1 MVSNERRL
9 NMRTIGIDLAVTAT
23 HKAVVVDD
31 TGQFVTPV
39 LSFRSRWEEIAHLV
53 ARAREGVEADHP
65 LQAVMEPTGMAWF
78 NIAVPLS
85 RLGIT
90 VYLVNGRKVAA
101 LRRYYKQ
108 HAGSD
113 RISARVLA
121 KLPLV
126 DAESLYPLA
135 IPTPVQLAC
144 QRGCKQ
150 DDRLQTW
157 ITAIQNRLLDT
168 DRFAWPGLEQVLPDP
183 FGPTARFFRQDW
195 YDPAR
200 VIEAGSQR
208 LSLVFAAVVGPK
220 DDLSWV
226 KGLVEL
232 AIDVLKLYGLEAL
245 DYARLQE
252 EIRRDQEL
260 LAKLEQQQAE
270 LQKDTVQPLYRQLHP
285 SGHLQTLYG
294 VGKKGAPVFAS
305 FIGQAD
311 RFVDNRHFRGWHG
324 LVPDSRQSGES
335 ESKGLRISQ
344 AGPDL
349 IKKFGFMGANTAR
362 RFDPQIAAIYY
373 DQMVKKGKHHTQAVC
388 ACATHLLDR
397 ILVILREDR
406 PYELRDIDGTPITPE
421 QAKAIIAERY
431 QVPEEVRQRNSKR
444 ARRERTDQQLERRQ
458 PKQKGSRPRR

>member
-1 MVSNERRL
+1 
-9 NMRTIGIDLAVTAT
+9 
-23 HKAVVVDD
+23 
-31 TGQFVTPV
+31 
-39 LSFRSRWEEIAHLV
+39 
-53 ARAREGVEADHP
+53 
-65 LQAVMEPTGMAWF
+65 
-78 NIAVPLS
+78 
-85 RLGIT
+85 
-90 VYLVNGRKVAA
+90 
-101 LRRYYKQ
+101 
-108 HAGSD
+108 
-113 RISARVLA
+113 
-121 KLPLV
+121 
-126 DAESLYPLA
+126 
-135 IPTPVQLAC
+135 
-144 QRGCKQ
+144 
-150 DDRLQTW
+150 
-157 ITAIQNRLLDT
+157 
-168 DRFAWPGLEQVLPDP
+168 LEQVLPDP

>member
-135 IPTPVQLAC
+135 IPTP
-144 QRGCKQ
+144 GYW
-150 DDRLQTW
+150 T
-157 ITAIQNRLLDT
+157 
-168 DRFAWPGLEQVLPDP
+168 
-183 FGPTARFFRQDW
+183 PTASPGQDW
-195 YDPAR
+195 SRCCPTRSVPPPGSSAR
-200 VIEAGSQR
+200 TG
-208 LSLVFAAVVGPK
+208 
-220 DDLSWV
+220 
-226 KGLVEL
+226 
-232 AIDVLKLYGLEAL
+232 
-245 DYARLQE
+245 
-252 EIRRDQEL
+252 
-260 LAKLEQQQAE
+260 
-270 LQKDTVQPLYRQLHP
+270 T
-285 SGHLQTLYG
+285 
-294 VGKKGAPVFAS
+294 
-305 FIGQAD
+305 
-311 RFVDNRHFRGWHG
+311 
-324 LVPDSRQSGES
+324 
-335 ESKGLRISQ
+335 
-344 AGPDL
+344 
-349 IKKFGFMGANTAR
+349 
-362 RFDPQIAAIYY
+362 
-373 DQMVKKGKHHTQAVC
+373 TQHA
-388 ACATHLLDR
+388 
-397 ILVILREDR
+397 
-406 PYELRDIDGTPITPE
+406 
-421 QAKAIIAERY
+421 
-431 QVPEEVRQRNSKR
+431 
-444 ARRERTDQQLERRQ
+444 
-458 PKQKGSRPRR
+458 

>member
-1 MVSNERRL
+1 
-9 NMRTIGIDLAVTAT
+9 MRTIGIDLAVTAT
-23 HKAVVVDD
+23 HKAVVVDE
-31 TGQFVTPV
+31 TGQYITPV
-39 LSFRSRWEEIAHLV
+39 WSFCSRWEEIVQLV

-65 LQAVMEPTGMAWF
+65 LRAVMEPTGMAWF
-78 NIAVPLS
+78 NVAVPLH
-85 RLGIT
+85 RLGVT
-90 VYLVNGRKVAA
+90 VYLVNGRKVAD
-101 LRRYYKQ
+101 LRRYYKR

-135 IPTPVQLAC
+135 IPTPTQFAC
-144 QRGCKQ
+144 QRACKQ

-157 ITAIQNRLLDT
+157 ITALQNRLLDT

-183 FGPTARFFRQDW
+183 FGSAAQLFRQHW
-195 YDPAR
+195 YDPLR
-200 VIEAGSQR
+200 VFEAGPQR
-208 LSLVFAAVVGPK
+208 LAEFFAVAGVSTA
-220 DDLSWV
+220 DLSWTS
-226 KGLVEL
+226 GLVEL

-245 DYARLQE
+245 DYACLQQE
-252 EIRRDQEL
+252 ARRDQAL
-260 LAKLEQQQAE
+260 LAVLQQQQAE
-270 LQKDTVQPLYRQLHP
+270 IHKDTVQPLYRQLHP
-285 SGHLQTLYG
+285 SRHLETVYG
-294 VGKKGAPVFAS
+294 VGEKGAPVFAS
-305 FIGQAD
+305 FIGRAD

-373 DQMVKKGKHHTQAVC
+373 DQMVNKGQHHTQAVC

-397 ILVILREDR
+397 ILVVLREDR
-406 PYELRDIDGTPITPE
+406 PYELRDVDGRPVTPE
-421 QAKAIIAERY
+421 QARAIIAERY
-431 QVPEEVRQRNSKR
+431 QVPEDVRQRNSKR
-444 ARRERTDQQLERRQ
+444 ARQQRADRQAERRQ
-458 PKQKGSRPRR
+458 PKQKGGHPRR

>member
-1 MVSNERRL
+1 
-9 NMRTIGIDLAVTAT
+9 MRTIGIDLAVTAT

-39 LSFRSRWEEIAHLV
+39 LSFRSCWEEIAHLV

-168 DRFAWPGLEQVLPDP
+168 DRFTWPGLEQVLPDP

-195 YDPAR
+195 YDPVR

-208 LSLVFAAVVGPK
+208 LSLIFAAVVGPK

-260 LAKLEQQQAE
+260 LAKLEQQQSE

-349 IKKFGFMGANTAR
+349 VKKFGFMGANTAR

-373 DQMVKKGKHHTQAVC
+373 DQMVNKGKHHTQAVC

-397 ILVILREDR
+397 ILVVLREDR
-406 PYELRDIDGTPITPE
+406 PYELRDVDGAPVTPA

-431 QVPEEVRQRNSKR
+431 QVPEEVRQRTSKR
-444 ARRERTDQQLERRQ
+444 ARRERAEQQLERRQ

>member
-1 MVSNERRL
+1 
-9 NMRTIGIDLAVTAT
+9 MRTIGIDLAVTAA

-39 LSFRSRWEEIAHLV
+39 ISFYSSWEEILHLV
-53 ARAREGVEADHP
+53 ARAREGVEEDHP
-65 LQAVMEPTGMAWF
+65 LRAVMEPTGMAWF
-78 NIAVPLS
+78 NVAVPLS

-135 IPTPVQLAC
+135 IPTPMQLAC

-150 DDRLQTW
+150 DDRLQSW

-168 DRFAWPGLEQVLPDP
+168 DRFAWPGVAQVLPNS
-183 FGPTARFFRQDW
+183 FGPAARLFRKDW
-195 YDPAR
+195 YDPVR
-200 VIEAGSQR
+200 IIEAGPER
-208 LSLVFAAVVGPK
+208 LAQAFAAVAGSK

-226 KGLVEL
+226 PGLVQL
-232 AIDVLKLYGLEAL
+232 AIKVLMLYGLEAL
-245 DYARLQE
+245 DYTRLQE
-252 EIRRDQEL
+252 EVRRDQEL
-260 LAKLEQQQAE
+260 LAALERQQAE
-270 LQKDTVQPLYRQLHP
+270 LQKETVQPLYHQLHP
-285 SGHLQTLYG
+285 SGHLETLYG

-335 ESKGLRISQ
+335 EAKGLRISQ

-349 IKKFGFMGANTAR
+349 IKKFGFMGADTAR
-362 RFDPQIAAIYY
+362 KYDPQIAAIYY
-373 DQMVKKGKHHTQAVC
+373 DQMVNKGQHHTQAVC

-397 ILVILREDR
+397 ILVVLREDR
-406 PYELRDIDGTPITPE
+406 PYELRDVDGTPVTPA
-421 QAKAIIAERY
+421 QAKAIIAKRY
-431 QVPEEVRQRNSKR
+431 HVPEEVRERINKR
-444 ARRERTDQQLERRQ
+444 PRREQAEERLERRQ

>member
-1 MVSNERRL
+1 
-9 NMRTIGIDLAVTAT
+9 MRTIGIDLAVTAT

-126 DAESLYPLA
+126 DAESLYPLT

-157 ITAIQNRLLDT
+157 ITAIQNRVLDT
-168 DRFAWPGLEQVLPDP
+168 DRFAWPGLEQLLPDS
-183 FGPTARFFRQDW
+183 FGPTARLFRHDW

-208 LSLVFAAVVGPK
+208 LSIVFATLVGPEG
-220 DDLSWV
+220 DQSWV

-232 AIDVLKLYGLEAL
+232 AIDVLKLYGLKAL

-270 LQKDTVQPLYRQLHP
+270 LQKDTVQPLYQQLHP

-294 VGKKGAPVFAS
+294 VGKKGAPVFVS

-324 LVPDSRQSGES
+324 LLPDSRQSGES

-373 DQMVKKGKHHTQAVC
+373 DQMVNKGKHHTQAVC

-406 PYELRDIDGTPITPE
+406 PYELRDIDSTPITQE
-421 QAKAIIAERY
+421 QAQAIIAERY

-444 ARRERTDQQLERRQ
+444 SRRERAEQRLEHRQ